1 MATPDESVRDMEQV
15 RHTLE
20 TVQREV
26 PSSRYASETQ
36 ASSVQ
41 LVTPLYKLGG
51 KPNTELHM
59 GGGHS
64 DAQRLS
70 GINGDYRAERS
81 SEQFHMKIID
91 PRVNSNAHI
100 PAQTGSLPNYG
111 KKIVNDFPSQHG
123 KRSLIKLDPLEQ
135 RRVRS
140 VESRPITTSTYLTES
155 LDRHREMEA
164 SKLRE
169 FLKASEDDA
178 NKPWNKPAW
187 PGPKAND
194 DTGESLREI
203 EQIRKKIESLQKAA
217 QEPKKHDDLD
227 ELARKNQELAE
238 RSKNR
243 RHDYKLV
250 GSDIIKTDPEPLPT
264 HFKEQIREML
274 ESRIS
279 TDTSSINQQDRSG
292 YVTVRKLL
300 LLMPAAVSNILLAYQ
315 LSVSIFKRKKNL
327 PTKYFWN
334 DCFFVIIVFLLFLQ
348 LFFPYQLFFSFSEW
362 QKLFQLLFSFY
373 RMLHRQLGN
382 LTIRSVHDQWFL

>member
-1 MATPDESVRDMEQV
+1 MENV

-26 PSSRYASETQ
+26 PSSQYASQTQ

-41 LVTPLYKLGG
+41 LVTPLYKLSG

-64 DAQRLS
+64 DSQRLS
-70 GINGDYRAERS
+70 GVNGDYRAERS

-111 KKIVNDFPSQHG
+111 KKIVSDFPSQHG

-217 QEPKKHDDLD
+217 QEPKKD
-227 ELARKNQELAE
+227 A
-238 RSKNR
+238 
-243 RHDYKLV
+243 
-250 GSDIIKTDPEPLPT
+250 
-264 HFKEQIREML
+264 
-274 ESRIS
+274 
-279 TDTSSINQQDRSG
+279 SSATWQFN
-292 YVTVRKLL
+292 
-300 LLMPAAVSNILLAYQ
+300 N
-315 LSVSIFKRKKNL
+315 
-327 PTKYFWN
+327 
-334 DCFFVIIVFLLFLQ
+334 
-348 LFFPYQLFFSFSEW
+348 SFSP
-362 QKLFQLLFSFY
+362 
-373 RMLHRQLGN
+373 
-382 LTIRSVHDQWFL
+382 RSVVSLNGAKAEDVSGLLKVRTTTAPSEVCL